1 MIAFATLLSAASL
14 VPPTG
19 VRHASPRMQATV
31 LSDEL
36 QSALDSLPVFTV
48 ANGEGQPLQYQIGQQ
63 KGAVFYADVDAAK
76 TQLAAESKAY
86 PDLECDLINV
96 GLGSAY
102 KLAAENKGLIVPGIE
117 QLVAAGA
124 PEDANPMGQEL
135 PLFACLSMSRENENE
150 LKLFMSHADCAAEV
164 ANDDACATENGC
176 EILPFPLSSVVQDSG
191 SAAFKFAAPSSS
203 LQHTQ
208 SYLGKGVY
216 FRKVDDDEE

>member
-1 MIAFATLLSAASL
+1 MITIATLLSAASL

-19 VRHASPRMQATV
+19 VRHASPRMQAAV

-102 KLAAENKGLIVPGIE
+102 KLAAENKGLIVPGLDGLGLDQSTAE
-117 QLVAAGA
+117 
-124 PEDANPMGQEL
+124 PMGFFG
-135 PLFACLSMSRENENE
+135 P
-150 LKLFMSHADCAAEV
+150 
-164 ANDDACATENGC
+164 NDGG
-176 EILPFPLSSVVQDSG
+176 LPFVQQMLDQWN
-191 SAAFKFAAPSSS
+191 AP
-203 LQHTQ
+203 
-208 SYLGKGVY
+208 
-216 FRKVDDDEE
+216 F